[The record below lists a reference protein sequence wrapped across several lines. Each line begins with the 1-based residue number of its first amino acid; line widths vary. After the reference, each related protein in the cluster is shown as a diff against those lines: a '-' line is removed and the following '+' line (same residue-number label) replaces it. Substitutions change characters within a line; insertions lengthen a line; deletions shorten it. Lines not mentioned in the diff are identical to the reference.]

1 MMMEIKDKIIK
12 IVADCLET
20 DMSSLDCNQDFFD
33 MENFDSMRS
42 VMILSQIE
50 EAFDVMIPEDDI
62 FDLISINA
70 WVDEIVKLK
79 Q

>member
-1 MMMEIKDKIIK
+1 MEVKDKIKK
-12 IVADCLET
+12 IVAECLEIDT
-20 DMSSLDCNQDFFD
+20 ASLDCNQDFFD

-50 EAFDVMIPEDDI
+50 EAFDVMVPEDDI
-62 FDLISINA
+62 FDLTNINA

-79 Q
+79 H